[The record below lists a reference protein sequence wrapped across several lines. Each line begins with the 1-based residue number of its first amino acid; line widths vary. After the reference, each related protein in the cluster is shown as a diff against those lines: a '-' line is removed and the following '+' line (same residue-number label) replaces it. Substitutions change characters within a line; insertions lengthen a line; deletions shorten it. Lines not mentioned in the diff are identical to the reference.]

1 MLSPSQKQ
9 ALEVVVVNDGL
20 HLHAVVLVQQP
31 SRLGTGLKRQVRE
44 NERLDLGNHGKLRCV
59 DVQRVK
65 RGTEA
70 KVVDYSTRTWR
81 RGRMTTYE
89 VLVLPAPSSN
99 QSPRTCTGCVTRTRS
114 PASLVR

>member
-44 NERLDLGNHGKLRCV
+44 NERLDLGNDG
-59 DVQRVK
+59 
-65 RGTEA
+65 
-70 KVVDYSTRTWR
+70 
-81 RGRMTTYE
+81 
-89 VLVLPAPSSN
+89 
-99 QSPRTCTGCVTRTRS
+99 
-114 PASLVR
+114 